1 MHDSSKRGQ
10 FLKAIF
16 GFILLVQL
24 TACASHY
31 PINGPIESIEPLGR
45 LSLEAKHDSRSDD
58 LLLILTFSGGGTR
71 AAAFAYGV
79 LQTLADTQIV
89 VNGQKRQLLDEV
101 DAISSVSGGSFTA
114 AYYGLFKERIFEDF
128 ETKFLKR
135 NVQSELAKRILSPLS
150 WPKLASLHYDRSDLA
165 ADYYDELLFEKKTF
179 QDFIK
184 ANSPLIAI
192 NATNV
197 GMRCPFTFIA
207 AEFVPICADLLS
219 YPVSRAVTASSAV
232 PGAFTSIIL
241 KNYAGTCGYQL
252 PDWVTKALDERHV
265 NTRRYHLA
273 KILSDYQNTEAQPY
287 IHLLDGGI
295 SDNLG
300 IRVIIN
306 LTYVAGDIWNK
317 LQELD
322 LAKTRKLAI
331 IAVNA
336 QKTVD
341 TSFTKR
347 DFSVPIFDTVGA
359 VGSIPLDQYSFET
372 MEFLRYNMSRW
383 QESMTVGRCG
393 EAASVTGVKKRDTQG
408 ATPACAA
415 QTYLIEVDFARLQ
428 DASER
433 EHLRQLPTTFHLEP
447 SDVDRLKAAA
457 QKILADSAEFKKLVE
472 EMH

>member
-1 MHDSSKRGQ
+1 MNDSSKKGQ

-16 GFILLVQL
+16 GLILLAQL
-24 TACASHY
+24 TACTSHY
-31 PINGPIESIEPLGR
+31 PINNPLESIETLQQ
-45 LSLEAKHDSRSDD
+45 LSIVDKSDSRSDD

-89 VNGQKRQLLDEV
+89 VNGQKRRLLDEV
-101 DAISSVSGGSFTA
+101 DMISSVSGGSFTA
-114 AYYGLFKERIFEDF
+114 AYYGLFKDRIFEDF
-128 ETKFLKR
+128 ETKFLKH
-135 NVQSELAKRILSPLS
+135 NVQSELAKRVLSPLS
-150 WPKLASLHYDRSDLA
+150 WPKLASRHYDRSDLA

-179 QDFIK
+179 QDFIA

-207 AEFVPICADLLS
+207 ADFVPICADLLS

-232 PGAFTSIIL
+232 PGAFTSIII

-265 NTRRYHLA
+265 NTSQFHLA
-273 KILSDYQNTEAQPY
+273 KILSNYQDKEAQPY

-300 IRVIIN
+300 IRVIIS
-306 LTYVAGDIWNK
+306 LTYMAGDIWNK

-322 LAKTRKLAI
+322 LTKTSKLAI

-347 DFSVPIFDTVGA
+347 DFSVPILDTVGA
-359 VGSIPLDQYSFET
+359 IGSIPLDQYSFET
-372 MEFLRYNMSRW
+372 MELLRYNMSRW
-383 QESMTVGRCG
+383 QETITAGRCG
-393 EAASVTGVKKRDTQG
+393 EAASVTGAKNPVTQG
-408 ATPACAA
+408 ATPTCSA

-433 EHLRQLPTTFHLEP
+433 EHLRHLPTTFHLEP
-447 SDVDRLKAAA
+447 SDVDRLKGAA
-457 QKILADSAEFKKLVE
+457 QRILADSAEFKKLVGD
-472 EMH
+472 MQ